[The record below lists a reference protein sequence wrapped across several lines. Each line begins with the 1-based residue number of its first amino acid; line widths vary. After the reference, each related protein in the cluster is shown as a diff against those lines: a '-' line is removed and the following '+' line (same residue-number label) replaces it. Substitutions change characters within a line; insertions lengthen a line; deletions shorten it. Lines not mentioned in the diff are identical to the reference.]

1 VDRDLIQIIDTAMA
15 EAVRIAGP
23 WIACKPGCTQCCI
36 SPFPIS
42 MLDAARLRS
51 GLDQL
56 QLVEPDRAAAV
67 RRRAQEYVA
76 RLADYP
82 GDPQTGVLAEGA
94 AESEQFEALA
104 EGEPCPALDPATGTC
119 DLYASRPLTCRV
131 FGPAVRMCDA
141 ALGVCELCFEG
152 ASDEQIAECV
162 VEVDPDNL
170 EAELLAGDTRE
181 TIVAF
186 ALCDRPTAG

>member
-1 VDRDLIQIIDTAMA
+1 VTSDQHLIQIVDAAMA
-15 EAVRIAGP
+15 EAVRIGGP

-36 SPFPIS
+36 DPFPIT

-56 QLVEPDRAAAV
+56 ELVEPDRAAAV

-82 GDPQTGVLAEGA
+82 GDPRTGVLADS
-94 AESEQFEALA
+94 AEAGEQFAALA
-104 EGEPCPALDPATGTC
+104 EGEACPALDPVAGTC

-131 FGPAVRMCDA
+131 FGPAVRMHGD

-152 ASDEQIAECV
+152 ASDEQIAECA
-162 VEVDPDNL
+162 VDVAPGNL
-170 EAELLAGDTRE
+170 EAELLAGDTRQ

-186 ALCDRPTAG
+186 ALRDQ